1 MFSQLSSQVDPEMQK
16 RLEETAAAAGKLPS
30 MADLGAFSK
39 SINEVSLNLQ
49 AISKSM
55 QDQQGYLN
63 TTTQLQQQQVELSRE
78 AKNLEEEKK
87 KALADIQSLG
97 QKDQARRVKDLELT
111 KEEDRIVRQARRG
124 KPLSEQDQAT
134 FERLKRASAAGTALG
149 QTGLNVAEAERIGG
163 ITPGEASV
171 LTGGPERAK
180 RILGVPTSE
189 GLGAATSVLLGAT
202 PVRAALA
209 AIAINQGLQ
218 GLESQ
223 GAAGFLSGIP
233 LIGGQLSG
241 MARQIPGLQPL
252 TAFGETTRLGM
263 VTGQGYRA
271 GLGAQFQA
279 FKLGANPF
287 DIISQETA
295 TAIIGAVRSQ
305 GFRGQMAREFENSIR
320 DIYKQTGLPVDQIAA
335 IGELYARGGR
345 LDQFRMTMES
355 LDNIA
360 RDTNQSVA
368 TVAETMKSF
377 NDVLVGQGG
386 LANAPLVQ
394 AMTRL
399 VSGMP
404 GGAQAHAQFT
414 QFFTQAPSAYT
425 GLTPTAAATPAG
437 QRMARPQEIMML
449 NSLRSTLQGLPTGQQ
464 DLLLGQMIDA
474 GVLPGITSVNRA
486 RELLRSGPSALQN
499 IGRTITRQNIE
510 GAFSEADRAR
520 GQARHHPN
528 LLGRAIG
535 AGEYA
540 VPGLGEFKLGER
552 FGWWGHG
559 PDRTGEREVYV
570 KTLQQRLRSSHLSPG
585 QISAVIDP
593 LQRAARGHGDWGDTV
608 KLAQARAEKM
618 ATDKQKGT
626 IILKLDAAETKR
638 LLGGKNVSKLVQLED
653 ATAGTAHYV
662 GTAFSQAF

>member
-78 AKNLEEEKK
+78 AMKLEEEKK

-97 QKDQARRVKDLELT
+97 QKDQARRIKDLELT

-124 KPLSEQDQAT
+124 KQLSAQDQER
-134 FERLKRASAAGTALG
+134 FEKLTRAAAAGTALERV
-149 QTGLNVAEAERIGG
+149 GLNVQEGERVGG

-189 GLGAATSVLLGAT
+189 GLGAATASLLGAT
-202 PVRAALA
+202 PVRLALA
-209 AIAINQGLQ
+209 GIALNQGFQ

-223 GAAGFLSGIP
+223 GAAGFLSSIP

-241 MARQIPGLQPL
+241 LARQIPGLQPL
-252 TAFGETTRLGM
+252 TAFGETTRLGQ
-263 VTGQGYRA
+263 VTGEGYRA
-271 GLGAQFQA
+271 GIGARMQA
-279 FKLGANPF
+279 FRLGMNPF
-287 DIISQETA
+287 DTVSNEVA
-295 TAIIGAVRSQ
+295 TAIVQGVRSQ
-305 GFRGQMAREFENSIR
+305 GFRGQMAREFENSIK

-345 LDQFRMTMES
+345 LDQFRQTMED

-386 LANAPLVQ
+386 LGNATLVQ

-414 QFFTQAPSAYT
+414 QFFAQAPSAYT

-437 QRMARPQEIMML
+437 QRMARPQELMML
-449 NSLRSTLQGLPTGQQ
+449 TSLRSTLRGIPKDQQ

-474 GVLPGITSVNRA
+474 GVLPGITSVDRA
-486 RELLRSGPSALQN
+486 RELLRHGPQAIRDIPNVVS
-499 IGRTITRQNIE
+499 RQNIDNAFGGAGRAASRARE
-510 GAFSEADRAR
+510 GAVEELFDHPGGRLSDDRLNQIQR
-520 GQARHHPN
+520 
-528 LLGRAIG
+528 RAYIRTLTSR
-535 AGEYA
+535 
-540 VPGLGEFKLGER
+540 LGESKLNER
-552 FGWWGHG
+552 
-559 PDRTGEREVYV
+559 
-570 KTLQQRLRSSHLSPG
+570 
-585 QISAVIDP
+585 QISSVIDP
-593 LQRAARGHGDWGDTV
+593 LQRAARGHGDWGDTI
-608 KLAQARAEKM
+608 KLAQAKAEKM
-618 ATDKQKGT
+618 ATAPKGT
-626 IILKLDAAETKR
+626 IVLKLDPAETKR

-653 ATAGTAHYV
+653 AAAGTAHTV
-662 GTAFSQAF
+662 GTAFSQAWPF